1 MSKKCMAYSESKL
14 GLLPP
19 DSRKAFYAGWDAA
32 LRALRAA
39 LAEHTPNGDA
49 EPQWLLLTPELL
61 TAIESGDHGTRF
73 WIVSKWSSE
82 PEIGE
87 YEWRQGRGPHGFNTH
102 DSRLGADE
110 VTHVMHYRAPKMPAA
125 EIGKGTP

>member
-1 MSKKCMAYSESKL
+1 MTDNTRWEIIAELQDRIAELKSQL
-14 GLLPP
+14 
-19 DSRKAFYAGWDAA
+19 AA
-32 LRALRAA
+32 QP
-39 LAEHTPNGDA
+39 TPSGDA

-110 VTHVMHYRAPKMPAA
+110 VTHVMPYRAPKMPAA
-125 EIGKGTP
+125 EIGKGMP

>member
-1 MSKKCMAYSESKL
+1 MSTQPTDEEIRELWSQYNPLHGIQSFARSVL
-14 GLLPP
+14 VNWG
-19 DSRKAFYAGWDAA
+19 
-32 LRALRAA
+32 
-39 LAEHTPNGDA
+39 TPSGDA

-73 WIVSKWSSE
+73 WIVSKWLSE

-110 VTHVMHYRAPKMPAA
+110 VTHVMPYRAPKMPAA
-125 EIGKGTP
+125 EIGKEKP